1 MSEARAMRMK
11 SVLWWLAGLAAVVL
25 VMTAGAWSLS
35 TATAFA
41 DEPTAATSDATPTA
55 KTSDDPPDQLPGK
68 SQLPLQEKVT
78 SSGDVK
84 PATFTISGKKFL
96 EGRPLKAGE
105 FSFSIAEAG
114 AYKVPARS
122 DLPKQLKSDTLSAEE
137 KYQLVA
143 YSGFDY
149 HPNSLQPIPNPS
161 TVANAA
167 DGTVAFPAITIEGKA
182 LGETATSRHLGIVF
196 CYNIV
201 EQPPRDANGQL
212 LEGVTKDA
220 QGRYVYQGVTYDDC
234 VKHLYLYAYETVNE
248 DRSSS
253 VAIIPLGDA
262 TFDGVPVRTAS
273 GKGVGFRNS
282 FSGALLESYDGLV
295 FLEGE
300 AIAAG
305 EFNFDVHEVTET
317 GSLIDDQQVACAAGV
332 GGAQGAEVPVI
343 SDATFDKAGTYYF
356 AVSQQA
362 PAKSETARVQLDDT
376 AYAVTVQVAEGSDG
390 ALDASVAAVRKK
402 AAASD
407 QWTEVSLDAKPS
419 PLVWDNK
426 VVKDE
431 GTTPDAPG
439 ATTPD
444 KPDTGGSDSGTTGP
458 DTPAVP
464 EPDKPGD
471 SSQPTEPDKPG
482 GADQPGAT
490 VPPTDTDGAGDSEG
504 GGDAGD
510 SGATE
515 TPDKPSVPGQGTDTE
530 GDGSTGDGDQDGS
543 NGDAGSTAPDVPDDG
558 SNPGSGPGTDIS
570 GTPDGDEPNHGGDI
584 SDEDGAAAKP
594 EGGQGTTIETTP
606 SHEGSGAG
614 SESDQ
619 DANAA
624 ASDAK
629 NDTNSSGKT
638 NISLAT
644 KPFAQTGDTLAVGMI
659 ALAVLAVGCVI
670 VLIIARNRRS
680 KDK

>member
-1 MSEARAMRMK
+1 MRMK

-41 DEPTAATSDATPTA
+41 DEPTSAASDATSTT
-55 KTSDDPPDQLPGK
+55 KTPDDPPDQLPGE

-78 SSGDVK
+78 SSGNVK
-84 PATFTISGKKFL
+84 PATFTISGKKYL
-96 EGRPLKAGE
+96 VGRPLKAGE

-114 AYKVPARS
+114 AYKVPERS
-122 DLPKQLKSDTLSAEE
+122 DLPKQLKSNTLTPDE

-149 HPNSLQPIPNPS
+149 HPNSLQPLPNPS
-161 TVANAA
+161 TVTNAA
-167 DGTVAFPAITIEGKA
+167 DGTVAFPSITIEGKA
-182 LGETATSRHLGIVF
+182 LGETATSRHHGIVF

-201 EQPPRDANGQL
+201 EQPPRDADGQL

-317 GSLIDDQQVACAAGV
+317 GSLIDDQHVACAAGA

-376 AYAVTVQVAEGSDG
+376 AYAVTVQVTEGADG

-402 AAASD
+402 AAVSD

-431 GTTPDAPG
+431 GATPDTPG

-444 KPDTGGSDSGTTGP
+444 KPDTGGSDSGATVP
-458 DTPAVP
+458 DAPAVP

-490 VPPTDTDGAGDSEG
+490 VPPTDTDGAGGSEG
-504 GGDAGD
+504 DGDAGD

-515 TPDKPSVPGQGTDTE
+515 TPDKPSAPGQGADTE
-530 GDGSTGDGDQDGS
+530 GDGSTGDGDQGGG
-543 NGDAGSTAPDVPDDG
+543 NGGAGSTAPGSPDDG
-558 SNPGSGPGTDIS
+558 SNPGSGPGADIS

-584 SDEDGAAAKP
+584 SDEGGAAAKP

-629 NDTNSSGKT
+629 DDKSSSDKT
-638 NISLAT
+638 SISLAT

-659 ALAVLAVGCVI
+659 ALAVLAVACVI
-670 VLIIARNRRS
+670 VLIIARKRRN